1 MSRTEQL
8 ETEQIQ
14 YQCNSRNDHLNHLH
28 CKGESNT
35 PYLYFQDNNFQNTGV
50 NMITQFLDKI
60 LQFLHCVDMSISFV
74 KTPHVP
80 TQQAWHFINPRTKY
94 LCNWWRKPCVIYG
107 FNKCYDAFPIMSAR
121 KLVPAH
127 ICWTCEQAQSGEV
140 TKHLLMF
147 LLLGGQAKYFAAE
160 KCNLWKDTCL
170 VCKCFVKC
178 TKIDKHDMIWH
189 DMSPTLEY
197 QSFKLRDRKA
207 VWKVRSCTP
216 ELLFVVL
223 PVVVPLICTLSI
235 VTWG

>member
-1 MSRTEQL
+1 MTFHKS
-8 ETEQIQ
+8 
-14 YQCNSRNDHLNHLH
+14 
-28 CKGESNT
+28 K
-35 PYLYFQDNNFQNTGV
+35 
-50 NMITQFLDKI
+50 DKI
-60 LQFLHCVDMSISFV
+60 FV
-74 KTPHVP
+74 QLVKETMCHLWI
-80 TQQAWHFINPRTKY
+80 QQM
-94 LCNWWRKPCVIYG
+94 LWRLS
-107 FNKCYDAFPIMSAR
+107 DH
-121 KLVPAH
+121 VPAH

-170 VCKCFVKC
+170 VCKCFVKY

-207 VWKVRSCTP
+207 GWKVRSCTP

-223 PVVVPLICTLSI
+223 PVLLPLICTHSI